1 MAAVWRARA
10 VAVSDD
16 LAIELLTEKHDRV
29 SFNCGEPSL
38 NEYLQR
44 FARQNAELFLGR
56 TYVLV
61 VPGQKRI
68 EGYYTIS
75 SGLVARQDLPEK
87 RLPRYPVPIVLMGR
101 LAVDRKAQGQGF
113 GELLLQD
120 ALKRSAQLAEH
131 LGIYAVVVD
140 ALNEQARSFY
150 GKYGFSGTVDDPMRL
165 YLPIKKVLQTDLSKP

>member
-1 MAAVWRARA
+1 M
-10 VAVSDD
+10 SDD

-29 SFNCGEPSL
+29 SFDCGEPSL

-61 VPGQKRI
+61 VPGQARI

-75 SGLVARQDLPEK
+75 GGSIARGELPEK
-87 RLPRYPVPIVLMGR
+87 RLPRYPVPVVLMGR
-101 LAVDRKAQGQGF
+101 LAVDRQAQGRGF
-113 GELLLQD
+113 GELLLLD
-120 ALKRSAQLAEH
+120 ALKRAAQLAQH

-140 ALNEQARSFY
+140 ALNERARNFY
-150 GKYGFSGTVDDPMRL
+150 RRYGFAETVDDPMRL
-165 YLPIKKVLQTDLSKP
+165 YLPIKKVRQTDLYRP

>member
-1 MAAVWRARA
+1 M
-10 VAVSDD
+10 SDD
-16 LAIELLTEKHDRV
+16 PIIALLTERHDRV
-29 SFNCGEPSL
+29 SFDCGEPSL

-61 VPGQKRI
+61 IPGQTRI
-68 EGYYTIS
+68 AGYYTIS
-75 SGLVARQDLPEK
+75 SGSVARQDLPEK
-87 RLPRYPVPIVLMGR
+87 RLPRYPIPVVLMGR
-101 LAVDRKAQGQGF
+101 LAVDRQAQGQGL

-120 ALKRSAQLAEH
+120 ALKRSAQLAQH

-150 GKYGFSGTVDDPMRL
+150 YKYGFTETVDDPLRL
-165 YLPIKKVLQTDLSKP
+165 YLAIKKVLQIYL

>member
-1 MAAVWRARA
+1 M
-10 VAVSDD
+10 SDD
-16 LAIELLTEKHDRV
+16 LTIGLLTEKHDRV
-29 SFNCGEPSL
+29 SFDCGEPSL

-61 VPGQKRI
+61 VPGQTRI

-75 SGLVARQDLPEK
+75 SGAVARQDLPEK
-87 RLPRYPVPIVLMGR
+87 RLPRYPIPVVLMGR
-101 LAVDRKAQGQGF
+101 LAVDRQAQGRGY

-120 ALKRSAQLAEH
+120 ALKRSAQLAQH

-140 ALNEQARSFY
+140 ALNEKARDFY
-150 GKYGFSGTVDDPMRL
+150 GKYGFAQTVDDPMRL
-165 YLPIKKVLQTDLSKP
+165 YLPIKKVLQAGLFQP